1 MALVTHRGRVADV
14 TPFGKRGALI
24 CRVGNTK
31 VRVHP
36 DLASVLGDGD
46 EVYLAGKLSKGVL
59 TALAV
64 NNLSRHKRAGLD
76 ATNNMLLI
84 GFMGWLGVQ
93 AAALLPMFDDLPLLW
108 GGFLVLT
115 VFGLTGTFRSI
126 RELVLIN
133 RAAKWV
139 RYPELA

>member
-1 MALVTHRGRVADV
+1 MALVTHRGRVAEV

-24 CRVGNTK
+24 CRVGNTE
-31 VRVHP
+31 VRVHS
-36 DLASVLGDGD
+36 DLASMLSDGD
-46 EVYLAGKLSKGVL
+46 EVYLAGKLRKGVL

-64 NNLSRHKRAGLD
+64 NNLSRHKSGGLD

-93 AAALLPMFDDLPLLW
+93 AAALLPMFDGVPLLW
-108 GGFLVLT
+108 GVFLVLT
-115 VFGLTGTFRSI
+115 LFGLGGTFRSI

-133 RAAKWV
+133 RATKWV
-139 RYPELA
+139 RYPDLT